1 MDQEIDQQRI
11 DVIKEM
17 LLEMAEGNF
26 AYRIPRTGKDD
37 ELEALAV
44 LLNWMAEELKGAL
57 FHAGFTNP
65 HLGYQYIVQSV
76 FMVDNKFIIKD
87 FTENVTDL
95 LGRTSNELLELDF
108 MKLLVK
114 ESVPLLETILPE
126 IMQNEFFE
134 TSIALEFASVKKL
147 VIPVNCTFSR
157 LYGSTEVLISFI
169 TASADDTMKN
179 FRTAKKILTAEEQ
192 KKHNFLDVKSTQ
204 AVYDYILANIDAGVP
219 TLKVLSRIFGTNE
232 YKLKNGFKHVFKT
245 TIHQFYNTERLKRAQ
260 LLIQHTEIPLKKI
273 AIMAG
278 FSTYPNF
285 SRAFKIKYGYSP
297 SDLER
302 QTPKIRTS
310 LLKSQYEWP

>member
-11 DVIKEM
+11 EIIYEM

-37 ELEALAV
+37 ELEGLAV
-44 LLNWMAEELKGAL
+44 LVNWVAEEKKGSL

-65 HLGYQYIVQSV
+65 HLSYQYTVQSS
-76 FMVDNKFIIKD
+76 FIVDNKLIIKN

-95 LGRTSNELLELDF
+95 LGCTSHELLELNF
-108 MKLLVK
+108 MELLVK

-126 IMQNEFFE
+126 MLQNESFQ
-134 TSIALEFASVKKL
+134 TSIALEIASFKKL
-147 VIPVNCTFSR
+147 VIPVNCIVSR
-157 LYGSTEVLISFI
+157 LYGSTEIVISFI
-169 TASADDTMKN
+169 AASVDDNMKN
-179 FRTAKKILTAEEQ
+179 LMTAKKILTAEEQ
-192 KKHNFLDVKSTQ
+192 KTHNFLDVKSTQ
-204 AVYDYILANIDAGVP
+204 AVYDYILANMDSAMP

-245 TIHQFYNTERLKRAQ
+245 TIQQFYNSERLKRAL
-260 LLIQHTEIPLKKI
+260 LLIQHTEIPLKTI

-285 SRAFKIKYGYSP
+285 SRAFKIKHGYSP
-297 SDLER
+297 SDLQR
-302 QTPKIRTS
+302 QTPKIWTPA
-310 LLKSQYEWP
+310 LK

>member
-1 MDQEIDQQRI
+1 MNQEIDQERI
-11 DVIKEM
+11 DVIYEM

-37 ELEALAV
+37 VLEALAI
-44 LLNWMAEELKGAL
+44 LANWLAEEMEGSL

-65 HLGYQYIVQSV
+65 HLSYQYAVQSS
-76 FMVDNKFIIKD
+76 FIVDDKFIIKD
-87 FTENVTDL
+87 FTENVADL
-95 LGRTSNELLELDF
+95 LGCNTNELLELDF

-126 IMQNEFFE
+126 VLQNDSFQ
-134 TSIALEFASVKKL
+134 TGIALELASFKKL
-147 VIPVNCTFSR
+147 VIPVNCTVSR
-157 LYGSTEVLISFI
+157 LYGSTEIVISFI
-169 TASADDTMKN
+169 AATADDTRKDSM
-179 FRTAKKILTAEEQ
+179 TAKRILTDEEQ
-192 KKHNFLDVKSTQ
+192 KIHNYLDVKSTQ
-204 AVYDYILANIDAGVP
+204 AVYDYVLANIDSGMP

-245 TIHQFYNTERLKRAQ
+245 TIQQFYNTERLKRAQ
-260 LLIQHTEIPLKKI
+260 LLIQYTKIPLKTI
-273 AIMAG
+273 AVMTG

-302 QTPKIRTS
+302 QTST
-310 LLKSQYEWP
+310 